1 MSRAEQL
8 EEPLPESKPLIL
20 CVDDEP
26 IPLTL
31 RKCVL
36 ERSGF
41 DVIAINSGS
50 AALEIIEREPI
61 DLVLTDM
68 LMPGLS
74 GTDLARAIKQR
85 KPELPIILFS
95 GVNEIPE
102 DAAFA
107 DLFLSKVE
115 GPAKMC
121 AKVSELLHHSQQR

>member
-1 MSRAEQL
+1 MGVD
-8 EEPLPESKPLIL
+8 LPESKSTIL

-36 ERSGF
+36 ERAGFQVITAESG
-41 DVIAINSGS
+41 AQ
-50 AALEIIEREPI
+50 ALEALEQQSI
-61 DLVLTDM
+61 DLVLTDL
-68 LMPGLS
+68 LMPAMS
-74 GTDLARAIKQR
+74 GTELSRRIKERWSQ
-85 KPELPIILFS
+85 LPVILYS

-102 DAAFA
+102 DARA

-121 AKVSELLHHSQQR
+121 EKIRELLTIFPTAAQS